1 MNDVGFGSRF
11 LALSRAVV
19 GFGSVMPYTLAQWV
33 LERSR
38 SRWRKPFKRWYYRN
52 VCRVLGLSVTLR
64 GKPAPAPVLFVSNH
78 ISYFDILV
86 LGSVLDACFVSR
98 SDVRNWPLVGWSA
111 GVQGT
116 VFIERRRGEAKN
128 HTDTIGERLAADDSL
143 VVFAEGTS
151 GDGNHVL
158 PFKST
163 LFAVAERRPHGQP
176 LTVQPV
182 TLAYTKL
189 DGVPMGR
196 YLRPLFAWYG
206 DMTLTM
212 HVLRALSLGKVTVD
226 IILHEPVTIDGFA
239 GRKALSDHCRAQI
252 SRGLSEALSGRR
264 AIKGAGAGLASAA

>member
-176 LTVQPV
+176 
-182 TLAYTKL
+182 
-189 DGVPMGR
+189 
-196 YLRPLFAWYG
+196 
-206 DMTLTM
+206 TLTM

-264 AIKGAGAGLASAA
+264 AIKGASAGLASAA

>member
-1 MNDVGFGSRF
+1 MNDVGFGSWL
-11 LALSRAVV
+11 LALSRAGV
-19 GFGSVMPYTLAQWV
+19 GFGSVIPYTLAQWV
-33 LERSR
+33 LERSG
-38 SRWRKPFKRWYYRN
+38 SRWRKPFKRWYYRHI
-52 VCRVLGLSVTLR
+52 CRLLGFTVVLR
-64 GKPAPAPVLFVSNH
+64 GKQAPAPVLFVSNH

-86 LGSVLDACFVSR
+86 LGSVLEACFVSR
-98 SDVRNWPLVGWSA
+98 ADVRQWPLVGWSA
-111 GVQGT
+111 VVQGT

-128 HTDTIGERLAADDSL
+128 HTDVIGERLAADDSL

-151 GDGNHVL
+151 GDGNQVL

-163 LFAVAERRPHGQP
+163 LFAVAERRPHGRP

-212 HVLRALSLGKVTVD
+212 HMLRALSLGRVTVE

-239 GRKALSDHCRAQI
+239 SRKALSDHCRSQVAQ
-252 SRGLSEALSGRR
+252 GLSEALSGRR
-264 AIKGAGAGLASAA
+264 APQSPDADLASAA